1 MRKMDFVCPCLLG
14 IEGLLSNELKRMCAE
29 NVLSQNGRVTFSG
42 DYNILARANICSRY
56 AERVLILMGSFR
68 AENFEELFQGVKKLA
83 WEDLIGKND
92 AFPVKGSSLNSKLF
106 SVPDCQSIIKKA
118 IVERLK
124 ERYNVPWF
132 EETGALFSVQFLIM
146 KDIVSVMVDT
156 SGAGLHKR
164 GYRKNSTEA
173 PIKETLAAAMVNL
186 AHVRSS
192 STVYDPFCG
201 SGTILIEAALYAMNI
216 APGINRRFIAE
227 SWPWIQ
233 PSIWNNERQRALE
246 GIRRNV
252 EFQAFGY
259 DIDKNAIELTKENAK
274 KAGVEAKIKVEKQD
288 IKDFKALSERGI
300 IICNPP
306 YGERLLDVKR
316 VRELY
321 ETMGKVFKKQEGM
334 NYYIISPDEDF
345 ESYFLRKSQ
354 KRRKLYNG
362 MIKCQYHMYF
372 NEGDMKQELT

>member
-1 MRKMDFVCPCLLG
+1 MEKMNFVCPCLLG
-14 IEGLLSNELKRMCAE
+14 VEGLLSSELRRMGAE
-29 NVLSQNGRVTFSG
+29 DVSSQNGRVAFSG

-56 AERVLILMGSFR
+56 AERVLVLMGTFKAQS
-68 AENFEELFQGVKKLA
+68 FEELFQGVKKLP

-106 SVPDCQSIIKKA
+106 SVSDCQSIIKKA

-124 ERYNVPWF
+124 AKYSVPWF

-146 KDIVSVMVDT
+146 KDMVSVMIDT

-186 AHVRSS
+186 AHVRGDSM
-192 STVYDPFCG
+192 VYDPFCG

-216 APGINRRFIAE
+216 APGINRRFTAE
-227 SWPWIQ
+227 NWPWI
-233 PSIWNNERQRALE
+233 SSNIWKDERQRALE
-246 GIRRNV
+246 NIKRDV

-259 DIDKNAIELTKENAK
+259 DIDNDAIELAKENAK
-274 KAGVEAKIKVEKQD
+274 KAGVEAKIKIERQD
-288 IKDFKALSERGI
+288 IKDFKVLSENGI

-306 YGERLLDVKR
+306 YGERLLDIKR
-316 VRELY
+316 ARELY
-321 ETMGKVFKKQEGM
+321 ATMGKVFKKQADV
-334 NYYIISPDEDF
+334 NYYIISPDEEF
-345 ESYFLRKSQ
+345 ENYFSRKSL

-372 NEGDMKQELT
+372 SENYS